1 MRKLWFT
8 ALLVAVPA
16 NYAAAQVPMRQRQAL
31 QEQVMERLLQNTR
44 VQAGLTDQQFE
55 QFREIATR
63 STGARNGIQMRERAL
78 WRALEGQMRPGV
90 AADADSVVKLID
102 ALVGTPA
109 QLVAQARTEQ
119 EEYAAF
125 LSPVQRAHIM
135 LAMRR
140 FQGNIQQI
148 MQRRMRERGGP
159 QRRP

>member
-8 ALLVAVPA
+8 ALLVSLPA

-44 VQAGLTDQQFE
+44 VQAGLTDEQFE
-55 QFREIATR
+55 EFREIATR
-63 STGARNGIQMRERAL
+63 STGARNEIQMRERAL

-125 LSPVQRAHIM
+125 LSPVQRAQLM

-140 FQGNIQQI
+140 FQGTIQQI